1 MIVYLYGPD
10 SYRRQKELNRII
22 EEYKQKYS
30 NLSYNYFDLENPEEF
45 SRLEEFSGQLLIFD
59 NQKLAVLKNIFNVE
73 LEKIKKFLNTYLN
86 DKSFTLLISEEDV
99 PPPALNFLVEKAF
112 LIKSFEYLKGD
123 KWRFFIQKEAQKR
136 NISITPKALNFLAE
150 AFEGDTWGLINELDK
165 IGLIKKQMINA
176 DSSADKHRYLI
187 DVSDLEKIGDYRYET
202 PNIFEY
208 INAISKGG
216 SLSKRIVALEKL
228 FLAQEEPVK
237 IFNIFASLKFLPARL
252 IQKLA
257 DYDAMV
263 KLGKLDYEEVLLD
276 LVLQ

>member
-1 MIVYLYGPD
+1 MIIYLYGPD
-10 SYRRQKELNRII
+10 SYRRQIELNRII

-45 SRLEEFSGQLLIFD
+45 SRLEEFGGQLLIFD
-59 NQKLAVLKNIFNVE
+59 NQKLAVLKNIFNIE

-136 NISITPKALNFLAE
+136 NISITQKALNFLAE

-165 IGLIKKQMINA
+165 IGLIKTQINA
-176 DSSADKHRYLI
+176 DSSVDKHRYLI
-187 DVSDLEKIGDYRYET
+187 DVSDLEKIGDYRYEA

-237 IFNIFASLKFLPARL
+237 IFNIFASLKFLPVRL

-257 DYDAMV
+257 DYDVMV

>member
-1 MIVYLYGPD
+1 MIIYLYGPD
-10 SYRRQKELNRII
+10 SYRRQIELNRII

-45 SRLEEFSGQLLIFD
+45 SRLEEFGGQLLIFD
-59 NQKLAVLKNIFNVE
+59 NQKLAVLKNIFNIE

-150 AFEGDTWGLINELDK
+150 AFEGDSWGLINELDK
-165 IGLIKKQMINA
+165 IGLIKKQMINE
-176 DSSADKHRYLI
+176 DSSTDKHKYLI
-187 DVSDLEKIGDYRYET
+187 DVSDLEKIGDYRYEA

-237 IFNIFASLKFLPARL
+237 IFNIFASLKFLPVRL

-257 DYDAMV
+257 DYDVRV